1 MKKNVFVCV
10 LMFAASLVFADP
22 DLDLYSFLYDGSD
35 SHTEQLAILQSMIEA
50 DLSGAGDFYARALT
64 RLVAGYSN
72 LRTANSTERSA
83 ANEQARLLAN
93 LVGAEKN
100 TASARDLW
108 RIYTDFP
115 QNESLA
121 KAEALM
127 SLGRI
132 QANEY
137 FPQVNEVLKVLNGEG
152 KPPVDPLSGERIA
165 YGAIIALEKLQ
176 NPAASLQLFNAT
188 NGWYTERVR
197 TQAGKSLDVISATLA
212 PYISDILKSP
222 GSSYHDKLIALQAM
236 QRSKAPGD
244 SKASVAAI
252 ALAQGWNA
260 VTRNP
265 TEQNTLATLRRTA
278 IDMIRNHGAA
288 DDSVYPLLER
298 SYSDILSNE
307 DEKFRA
313 IGALSTLATE
323 PAAQLLAKF
332 LSDLNIKRQR
342 GNITQGDERMVRE
355 LIPALGATK
364 RPAGRAALNAVI
376 NIEGWV
382 PAVKTLA
389 RNALNQI
396 PTN

>member
-1 MKKNVFVCV
+1 MMKKNGFVCV
-10 LMFAASLVFADP
+10 LMFAAVVVFADP

-72 LRTANSTERSA
+72 LRTANSTERNA

-93 LVGAEKN
+93 LVGAAKISS
-100 TASARDLW
+100 SARDLW

-132 QANEY
+132 QAAEY

-152 KPPVDPLSGERIA
+152 KPPADPLSGERIA
-165 YGAIIALEKLQ
+165 YGAIIGLEKLQ

-197 TQAGKSLDVISATLA
+197 SQAAKSLNVISATLA

-222 GSSYHDKLIALQAM
+222 GASYHDKLIALQAM
-236 QRSKAPGD
+236 QRSNAPGE

-265 TEQNTLATLRRTA
+265 TEQNTLAALRRTA

-355 LIPALGATK
+355 IIPALGATK
-364 RPAGRAALNAVI
+364 RSTGRAALNTVI
-376 NIEGWV
+376 NLEGWV
-382 PAVKTLA
+382 PAVKNLA
-389 RNALNQI
+389 RNALSQI
-396 PTN
+396 P